1 MFDKQV
7 DDKAYG
13 IFDIISSEKKE
24 FVKGVLA
31 GIADGIKEKL
41 MARSPLA
48 AIVVPE
54 ISKKLKEIKE
64 LDTVRK
70 NEVTE
75 YLNTTPEHV
84 KDFGESIKKESKD
97 PAKVTDDKIAKDIS
111 NILQKL
117 HKIAESSSK
126 EMLESHTL
134 YKKYGTH
141 YEEFAKDLT
150 IKRQKAKQEQVT
162 PEPKHRSYKK
172 EKSDTPKRQTPS
184 KSKRTKSN
192 TEFTDDSS
200 TELLAGIESNTA
212 KLVDN
217 GVGSSGAFGNNT
229 VRSAIDSIGS
239 NFITKVFDEKT
250 LDRFANKAKSI
261 FGVSDYAVNK
271 VPVVNKVPEVP
282 VVNKVPEVPEVPVV
296 NPVEPVV
303 NKVPEVPVV
312 NKVPEV
318 PVVNKVPEVPEVPVV
333 NPVEPV
339 VNKVPEV
346 PVVNKVPEVPVVNK
360 VPEDV
365 ELVKKSREFY
375 NPIRDINKPNNYKQ
389 ESNVSE
395 PKSIKGAFNAIG
407 SNFITKVFD
416 EKVTDT
422 LANKTKEAFGIDS
435 KTDKKSIDSISSI
448 SNNNTVNSTETVKE
462 TLSDD
467 IIDELRESNTKL
479 DKLIKNTSVSIED
492 KQEAKKRP
500 EVSIPENNKE
510 TSYSQNNTQSN
521 AKSNPLIDRLKQK
534 GLDVLR
540 DRGGKLLNKLPGGAG
555 KILQSGKGLLS
566 KGVGKIG
573 ALARPALSVAGRLA
587 PMLLRFIPG
596 VGLVAGAAMAAGALG
611 SNNSGS
617 NGNAQSNINSSES
630 GDVGAKST
638 EDSGGLLSTLGSLG
652 MGAATMGLGGLGS
665 GLGAL
670 GSAAASGVGALG
682 SAASTGASTLGSAA
696 SSVGAA
702 GSRAL
707 GSLGSTVSSA
717 LGSGASA
724 IGSVGSKLAAA
735 AGPVAA
741 LTSAGLGGYEL
752 GTHVINPLIDK
763 GLSAASGKDTSLGSW
778 IYDKLNPEPE
788 KINNTT
794 ELIKTETKSNTI
806 ESVGAKK
813 DAAVSLEII
822 KSVPNTSSNSYV
834 APSKPDQGSK
844 IQNMVAQKDAAESQK
859 AAAASSGSGAPIIV
873 NNTSNSSSG
882 GKRGEEQVQ
891 VTAIRNHESTFERV
905 QMQDYWPRAV

>member
-229 VRSAIDSIGS
+229 VRSAIDS
-239 NFITKVFDEKT
+239 
-250 LDRFANKAKSI
+250 
-261 FGVSDYAVNK
+261 
-271 VPVVNKVPEVP
+271 
-282 VVNKVPEVPEVPVV
+282 
-296 NPVEPVV
+296 
-303 NKVPEVPVV
+303 
-312 NKVPEV
+312 
-318 PVVNKVPEVPEVPVV
+318 
-333 NPVEPV
+333 
-339 VNKVPEV
+339 
-346 PVVNKVPEVPVVNK
+346 
-360 VPEDV
+360 
-365 ELVKKSREFY
+365 
-375 NPIRDINKPNNYKQ
+375 
-389 ESNVSE
+389 
-395 PKSIKGAFNAIG
+395 IG